1 MTDDQHADRALGG
14 PAVVALP
21 AKVDTAASRSLCGQL
36 GSALASASTVIA
48 DMSAT
53 RFCDSSG
60 VHILLLAQEQAAATG
75 VELRLVVSSAAVL
88 RALAA
93 MGADW
98 LLPVYPSLEDAL
110 AHDGRAPESRP
121 VPEPG
126 LDGERNACQEG

>member
-1 MTDDQHADRALGG
+1 MVT
-14 PAVVALP
+14 LP

-36 GSALASASTVIA
+36 GSALASATTVNA
-48 DMSAT
+48 DKTAT

-75 VELRLVVSSAAVL
+75 VDLRLVVRSAAVL

-110 AHDGRAPESRP
+110 AAAGNQRD
-121 VPEPG
+121 PG
-126 LDGERNACQEG
+126 

>member
-1 MTDDQHADRALGG
+1 MTDDQQAERALVG
-14 PAVVALP
+14 PAVVTLP

-36 GSALASASTVIA
+36 GSALATASTVIA

-53 RFCDSSG
+53 RFCDSSA

-75 VELRLVVSSAAVL
+75 VELRLVISFAAVL
-88 RALAA
+88 RAMAA

-110 AHDGRAPESRP
+110 AAGVR
-121 VPEPG
+121 
-126 LDGERNACQEG
+126 

>member
-1 MTDDQHADRALGG
+1 MTDDQQAARVLGTL
-14 PAVVALP
+14 AVVTLP
-21 AKVDTAASRSLCGQL
+21 ARIDTAASRALCGQL
-36 GSALASASTVIA
+36 GSALASATTVIA
-48 DMSAT
+48 DMTAT

-75 VELRLVVSSAAVL
+75 VELRLIVRSAAVL

-110 AHDGRAPESRP
+110 AAEACAP
-121 VPEPG
+121 G
-126 LDGERNACQEG
+126 TTG